1 MSIRSDINDTTRT
14 IWTSKTPYNSNVW
27 VGEIGQIFYNP
38 TLGCL
43 RLSDGITAGGLP
55 LCGGANGNVG
65 ATGANGVSISN
76 ATVIG
81 GNLLITFS
89 NSSAVWAGNVVG
101 PQGIQGNIG
110 PQGNVGPQGIQGNI
124 GPQGNVGPAGNTFIG
139 GDYGAFY
146 DVTTQTISNI
156 AAAHKTPIGNTTIS
170 SGVSLSSGNIVVS
183 VTGVYDIQYSIQFT
197 NTDNANHD
205 IYVWLRI
212 NNIDLPDSN
221 SEFTI
226 HSRNSNPGG
235 AVGKLIAVTP
245 IVTSLNAGDTV
256 QIMWSTDDIGIA
268 ITTFAAQT
276 NPTRPRTPGVI
287 VYVNQI
293 A

>member
-1 MSIRSDINDTTRT
+1 MTIQSDINNTTRT

-55 LCGGANGNVG
+55 LCGGSNGNVG

-89 NSSAVWAGNVVG
+89 NSSGIWAGNVVG
-101 PQGIQGNIG
+101 PQGPQGNI
-110 PQGNVGPQGIQGNI
+110 
-124 GPQGNVGPAGNTFIG
+124 GPAGNTFIA

-146 DVTTQTISNI
+146 DITTQTISNS
-156 AAAHKTPIGNTTIS
+156 ALAYKVPLGNTTVS
-170 SGVSLSSGNIVVS
+170 SGVSISNSNIVVS
-183 VTGVYDIQYSIQFT
+183 TSGVYDIQYSIQFT
-197 NTDNANHD
+197 NSDNANHD
-205 IYVWLRI
+205 IDVWLRI

-221 SEFTI
+221 SRFTI
-226 HSRNSNPGG
+226 HSKNSNPG
-235 AVGKLIAVTP
+235 AAIGKLIAVTP
-245 IVTSLNAGDTV
+245 IVANLAINDTA
-256 QIMWSTDDIGIA
+256 QIMWAADDTGVA

>member
-1 MSIRSDINDTTRT
+1 MSIQSDINNTTRT
-14 IWTSKTPYNSNVW
+14 LWTSKTPYNANVW

-43 RLSDGITAGGLP
+43 RLSDGVTAGGLP
-55 LCGGANGNVG
+55 LCDGANGNVG

-89 NSSAVWAGNVVG
+89 NSSAIWAGNVVG
-101 PQGIQGNIG
+101 PQGIQGNVG
-110 PQGNVGPQGIQGNI
+110 PQGIQGNVGPQGI
-124 GPQGNVGPAGNTFIG
+124 QGNVGPAGNTFIG
-139 GDYGAFY
+139 GDYGSFY
-146 DVTTQTISNI
+146 DITTQTISNI
-156 AAAHKTPIGNTTIS
+156 ALAYKVPIGNTSIS
-170 SGVSLSSGNIVVS
+170 SGVSISNSNIVVTTS
-183 VTGVYDIQYSIQFT
+183 GVYDIQYSIQFT

-205 IYVWLRI
+205 IDVWVRI
-212 NNIDLPDSN
+212 NNINLPDSN
-221 SEFTI
+221 SRFTI

-235 AVGKLIAVTP
+235 AMGKLIAVTP
-245 IVTSLNAGDTV
+245 IVTSLNASDTV
-256 QIMWSTDDIGIA
+256 QIMWATDDIGIA
-268 ITTFAAQT
+268 ITTFAEQT
-276 NPTRPRTPGVI
+276 SPIRPKTPGVI

>member
-1 MSIRSDINDTTRT
+1 MSIQSDINNTTRT
-14 IWTSKTPYNSNVW
+14 LWTSKTPYNANVW

-43 RLSDGITAGGLP
+43 RLSDGVTAGGLP
-55 LCGGANGNVG
+55 LCDGANGNVG

-89 NSSAVWAGNVVG
+89 NSSAIWAGNVVG
-101 PQGIQGNIG
+101 PQGI
-110 PQGNVGPQGIQGNI
+110 
-124 GPQGNVGPAGNTFIG
+124 QGNVGPAGNTFIG
-139 GDYGAFY
+139 GDYGSFY
-146 DVTTQTISNI
+146 DITTQTISNI
-156 AAAHKTPIGNTTIS
+156 ALAYKVPIGNTSIS
-170 SGVSLSSGNIVVS
+170 SGVSISNSNIVVTTS
-183 VTGVYDIQYSIQFT
+183 GVYDIQYSIQFT

-205 IYVWLRI
+205 IDVWVRI
-212 NNIDLPDSN
+212 NNINLPDSN
-221 SEFTI
+221 SRFTI

-245 IVTSLNAGDTV
+245 IVTSLNASDTV
-256 QIMWSTDDIGIA
+256 QIMWATDDIGIA
-268 ITTFAAQT
+268 ITTFAEQT
-276 NPTRPRTPGVI
+276 SPIRPKTPGVI

>member
-1 MSIRSDINDTTRT
+1 MTIQSDINNTTRT

-89 NSSAVWAGNVVG
+89 NSSGVWAGNVVG
-101 PQGIQGNIG
+101 PQ
-110 PQGNVGPQGIQGNI
+110 
-124 GPQGNVGPAGNTFIG
+124 GPQGNVGPAGNTFIAG
-139 GDYGAFY
+139 AHGAFY

-156 AAAHKTPIGNTTIS
+156 AEPHKVPIGNTTVS
-170 SGVSLSSGNIVVS
+170 SGVSLSNGNIVVS
-183 VTGVYDIQYSIQFT
+183 TTGTYQIQYSIEFT
-197 NTDNANHD
+197 NSDNANHD

-212 NNIDLPDSN
+212 NNIDVEDTASQ
-221 SEFTI
+221 FTI
-226 HSRNSNPGG
+226 HSKTGFTP
-235 AVGKLIAVTP
+235 GKLVAVTP
-245 IVTSLNAGDTV
+245 LVTPLTSNETL
-256 QIMWSTDDIGIA
+256 QIMWTADNTSVA
-268 ITTFAAQT
+268 VTTLPAQT
-276 NPTRPRTPGVI
+276 TPTVPRTPGVI

-293 A
+293 G

>member
-1 MSIRSDINDTTRT
+1 MSIQSDINNTTRT

-65 ATGANGVSISN
+65 ATGANGISISN

-89 NSSAVWAGNVVG
+89 NSSGVWAGNVVGSQGPQGNIG
-101 PQGIQGNIG
+101 PQGIQGNI
-110 PQGNVGPQGIQGNI
+110 
-124 GPQGNVGPAGNTFIG
+124 GPAGNTFIG

-146 DVTTQTISNI
+146 DVTTQTISNVAI
-156 AAAHKTPIGNTTIS
+156 AHKTPIGNTTIS
-170 SGVSLSSGNIVVS
+170 SGVSISNGNIVVS
-183 VTGVYDIQYSIQFT
+183 TSGVYDIQYSIQFT

-245 IVTSLNAGDTV
+245 IVSTLNAGDTV
-256 QIMWSTDDIGIA
+256 QIMWSSDDTGIA

>member
-1 MSIRSDINDTTRT
+1 MSIQSDINNTTRT

-65 ATGANGVSISN
+65 ATGANGISISN

-89 NSSAVWAGNVVG
+89 NSSGVWAGNVVG
-101 PQGIQGNIG
+101 PQGPQGNI
-110 PQGNVGPQGIQGNI
+110 GPQGIQGNI
-124 GPQGNVGPAGNTFIG
+124 GPAGNTFIA

-146 DVTTQTISNI
+146 DVTTQTISNVAI
-156 AAAHKTPIGNTTIS
+156 AHKTPISNTTIS
-170 SGVSLSSGNIVVS
+170 SGVSISNGNIVVS
-183 VTGVYDIQYSIQFT
+183 TSGVYDIQYSIQFT

-212 NNIDLPDSN
+212 NNIDVPDSN
-221 SEFTI
+221 SIFTI

-245 IVTSLNAGDTV
+245 IVSTLNASDTV
-256 QIMWSTDDIGIA
+256 QIMWSADDTGIA
-268 ITTFAAQT
+268 ITTFAAQS

>member
-1 MSIRSDINDTTRT
+1 MTIQSDINNTTRT

-43 RLSDGITAGGLP
+43 RLSDGVTAGGLP

-65 ATGANGVSISN
+65 ATGANGISISN

-89 NSSAVWAGNVVG
+89 NSSGVWAGNVVG

-110 PQGNVGPQGIQGNI
+110 PQGNVGP
-124 GPQGNVGPAGNTFIG
+124 AGNTFIA

-146 DVTTQTISNI
+146 DTTTQTISNI
-156 AAAHKTPIGNTTIS
+156 AIAHKTPIGNTTIS
-170 SGVSLSSGNIVVS
+170 SGVSISNGNIVVS
-183 VTGVYDIQYSIQFT
+183 TSGVYDIQYSIQFT

-221 SEFTI
+221 SIFTI

-245 IVTSLNAGDTV
+245 IVSTLNASDTV
-256 QIMWSTDDIGIA
+256 QIMWSADDTGIA
-268 ITTFAAQT
+268 ITTFGTQT

>member
-1 MSIRSDINDTTRT
+1 MSIQSDINNTTRT

-65 ATGANGVSISN
+65 ATGANGISISN

-89 NSSAVWAGNVVG
+89 NSSGVWAGNVVG
-101 PQGIQGNIG
+101 PQGPQGNI
-110 PQGNVGPQGIQGNI
+110 
-124 GPQGNVGPAGNTFIG
+124 GPAGNTFIG

-146 DVTTQTISNI
+146 DVTTQTISNVAI
-156 AAAHKTPIGNTTIS
+156 AHKTPIGNTTIS
-170 SGVSLSSGNIVVS
+170 SGVSISNGNIVVS
-183 VTGVYDIQYSIQFT
+183 TSGVYDIQYSIQFT

-245 IVTSLNAGDTV
+245 IVTALNASDTV
-256 QIMWSTDDIGIA
+256 QIMWSSDDTGIA
-268 ITTFAAQT
+268 ITTFAAQS

>member
-1 MSIRSDINDTTRT
+1 MSIQSDINNTTRT

-65 ATGANGVSISN
+65 ATGANGISISN

-89 NSSAVWAGNVVG
+89 NSSGVWAGNVVG
-101 PQGIQGNIG
+101 PQGPQGNI
-110 PQGNVGPQGIQGNI
+110 GPQGIQGNI
-124 GPQGNVGPAGNTFIG
+124 GPAGNTFIG

-146 DVTTQTISNI
+146 DVTTQTISNVAI
-156 AAAHKTPIGNTTIS
+156 AHKTPISNTTIS
-170 SGVSLSSGNIVVS
+170 SGVSISNGNIVVS
-183 VTGVYDIQYSIQFT
+183 TSGVYDIQYSIQFT

-245 IVTSLNAGDTV
+245 IVSTLNAGDTV
-256 QIMWSTDDIGIA
+256 QIMWSSDDTGIA
-268 ITTFAAQT
+268 ITTFAAQS

>member
-1 MSIRSDINDTTRT
+1 MTIQSDINNTTRT

-65 ATGANGVSISN
+65 ATGANGISISN

-89 NSSAVWAGNVVG
+89 NSSGVWAGNVVG
-101 PQGIQGNIG
+101 PQGPQGNI
-110 PQGNVGPQGIQGNI
+110 
-124 GPQGNVGPAGNTFIG
+124 GPAGNTFIG

-146 DVTTQTISNI
+146 DVTTQTISNVAI
-156 AAAHKTPIGNTTIS
+156 AHKTPIGNTTIS
-170 SGVSLSSGNIVVS
+170 SGVSISNGNIVVS
-183 VTGVYDIQYSIQFT
+183 TSGVYDIQYSIQFT

-205 IYVWLRI
+205 IYVWIRI

-245 IVTSLNAGDTV
+245 IVSTLNAGDTV
-256 QIMWSTDDIGIA
+256 QIMWSSDDTGIA
-268 ITTFAAQT
+268 ITTFAAQS